1 MKKTI
6 LYAAL
11 ALSILSSPAR
21 AAALSP
27 EEQSYVV
34 IALNTMSVS
43 HLCGYSVVKGSL
55 GKLGDQTGVDNRIGV
70 AVFEA
75 MKVTMGQDYN
85 SSLLIPEVT
94 RFVNNTVDAMVEI
107 TSNKE
112 KYCKQF
118 APILL
123 ERGTIEKKAVEQ

>member
-6 LYAAL
+6 LCAAI
-11 ALSILSSPAR
+11 ALSMLNTPAR
-21 AAALSP
+21 AAGLSP

-43 HLCGYSVVKGSL
+43 HLCGYNIVKGSL
-55 GKLGDQTGVDNRIGV
+55 SKLGDQTGVDNRIGV

-75 MKVTMGQDYN
+75 MKVTMGQDYD

-94 RFVNNTVDAMVEI
+94 RFVNNTVDAMVQV
-107 TSNKE
+107 TSNKAI
-112 KYCKQF
+112 YCKKF

-123 ERGTIEKKAVEQ
+123 DRGTIEKKGIEQ